1 MNQVSQIKRFVL
13 KALIAMGGAPMPG
26 ESMDAAIKA
35 AVAPRP
41 LQSDIELARNQLE
54 EGAYIIGTK
63 DDLDGGI
70 SWALTTRGEL
80 KAKQI

>member
-13 KALIAMGGAPMPG
+13 KALVAMAGMPMPG

-54 EGAYIIGTK
+54 EGGFIIGTK
-63 DDLDGGI
+63 DDMDGSV
-70 SWALTTRGEL
+70 SWGMTAKGEL
-80 KAKQI
+80 RAKQL